1 MTTNNPLSGHTDG
14 TNDGLKDGD
23 HILSPSLTNLYEGV
37 HGNGILLP
45 HDTAY
50 GDSDRNDPPDLPG
63 AISAGSA
70 ANQFVVKACD
80 VILDGVV
87 YAIGGG
93 SDITVTLTST
103 TSQKLGTFTAL
114 TANQEC
120 IFVVVA
126 TAEGLKVTQTTPIAT
141 AAGAYASI
149 SGTAASYL
157 TSGGGA
163 GENRQSVVLGTV
175 RATRVTGSTVG
186 DLNIQTLSEYNDKR
200 VFVRPTPLYLS
211 PVRDGNISST
221 TGINGHTAL
230 SQVHGTGQHGNFG
243 DNGVIWQSFNANNE
257 SMLYYSRK
265 DASNRHTHLLGPTN
279 VGVSS
284 PSTNQTVTFDS
295 DQVFVLTPR
304 STINLNP
311 SGTFPPGHHVFVSV
325 PSGSTVTFDSSGAN
339 VGIASGSAVMFV
351 YDGTNWKT
359 VLYSSTIATT
369 SSGTS
374 GLVQLSDGSGGFTSD
389 STLSYDTAANELTVD
404 GKLTV
409 TGLIDPTGLELN
421 PQASNPASADAGVVD
436 ANTIWLDS
444 GASNRPKIGS
454 SAIMR
459 AADNISE
466 LTNDSNFVDAAGA
479 AAAAPATN
487 LGYTASTRTVTSST
501 GTDATLPNVVAGGD
515 SGLMTGADKTKLDG
529 VATGATAYSDAN
541 AIAAVE
547 GEATLTL
554 ASGVTVGTD
563 LKMSTSSDHAIIE
576 NVTQDKDIIFK
587 VNDGGSASTEV
598 MRIDGSLSKVGIGT
612 GSPVGAD
619 LHIQGTGISDTT
631 PLVLVETTDSGTAT
645 GPDLVL
651 YRNSSSAADGDAL
664 GHLLYRGKNDA
675 GSPED
680 VTYAQI
686 YAKAQDVSDGT
697 EDGQLFLRTIV
708 DGDLVNKIE
717 CNATEVVVNNGSL
730 DNDFRVETDG
740 DTHALFVK
748 GDDNRVGIGTDA
760 PATKLEVSGDTT
772 ISRSADLGQT
782 RTLSVEGARN
792 ATGTDYARIDL
803 KNYDSN
809 SGSPAT
815 YVGARIAAINEATGV
830 DDGSLAISTADAGT
844 LTERMR
850 ITDTGTVGIGTTSP
864 SATFHVKNSSTG
876 YNAIFESDDDGASAA
891 PDVALYRNG
900 LTPANG
906 DDLGHLIWRGTTDD
920 GDSTVTRGNYADI
933 FCEAQVVATGSE
945 SGKMHLRTKK
955 AGTMNKRLSFT
966 ANDTIFNEDSVDVD
980 FRVESNGN
988 ANMLFIDGANDEV
1001 GIGTNSPVA
1010 TLDIASGST
1019 FRNTRLLTVSVSAST
1034 TLTEA
1039 AHAGRYNI
1047 CAGNITLPATSTAGE
1062 HYAILNT
1069 TGGDITIGR
1078 NGNDINGAG
1087 SDFTLGT
1094 FKAATCIAIGSNNWM
1109 VVG

>member
-114 TANQEC
+114 SANQEC

-279 VGVSS
+279 VNVLSTSS
-284 PSTNQTVTFDS
+284 NQTFTFDS
-295 DQVFVLTPR
+295 DQVFVITAG

-311 SGTFPPGHHVFVSV
+311 SGTFPPGHQVFVSV

-339 VGIASGSAVMFV
+339 VGIAAGSAVMFV

-389 STLSYDTAANELTVD
+389 TALSFNTSTNVLTVD

-409 TGLIDPTGLELN
+409 TGLIDPTGLVVDEKAN
-421 PQASNPASADAGVVD
+421 TAATGHSSAAGKALYWVKSDTPNRPMFTNDAG
-436 ANTIWLDS
+436 TEK
-444 GASNRPKIGS
+444 KILING
-454 SAIMR
+454 
-459 AADNISE
+459 DNVSE
-466 LTNDSNFVDAAGA
+466 LTNDAGYVDASGA

-487 LGYTASTRTVTSST
+487 LGYTASSRTVTSST
-501 GTDATLPNVVAGGD
+501 GTDAVITEVAAGGN

-529 VATGATAYSDAN
+529 IATGATSYSDAN

-554 ASGVTVGTD
+554 SSGVTVGTD
-563 LKMSTSSDHAIIE
+563 LKISTSSDNAIIE
-576 NVTQDKDIIFK
+576 NVTSNKDIIFQI
-587 VNDGGSASTEV
+587 NDNGVTTEV
-598 MRIDGSLSKVGIGT
+598 MRIDGS
-612 GSPVGAD
+612 
-619 LHIQGTGISDTT
+619 
-631 PLVLVETTDSGTAT
+631 TA
-645 GPDLVL
+645 
-651 YRNSSSAADGDAL
+651 
-664 GHLLYRGKNDA
+664 
-675 GSPED
+675 
-680 VTYAQI
+680 
-686 YAKAQDVSDGT
+686 
-697 EDGQLFLRTIV
+697 
-708 DGDLVNKIE
+708 
-717 CNATEVVVNNGSL
+717 
-730 DNDFRVETDG
+730 
-740 DTHALFVK
+740 
-748 GDDNRVGIGTDA
+748 RVGIGTA
-760 PATKLEVSGDTT
+760 VASASLHLKSSTSNQPEIRLENTNADTQEAVLRF
-772 ISRSADLGQT
+772 I
-782 RTLSVEGARN
+782 
-792 ATGTDYARIDL
+792 
-803 KNYDSN
+803 KNTA
-809 SGSPAT
+809 SPA
-815 YVGARIAAINEATGV
+815 A
-830 DDGSLAISTADAGT
+830 
-844 LTERMR
+844 
-850 ITDTGTVGIGTTSP
+850 
-864 SATFHVKNSSTG
+864 
-876 YNAIFESDDDGASAA
+876 
-891 PDVALYRNG
+891 
-900 LTPANG
+900 G
-906 DDLGHLIWRGTTDD
+906 DDLGIIRFEGEDTN
-920 GDSTVTRGNYADI
+920 GDNNLYAYLMAQMVDPTNGQ
-933 FCEAQVVATGSE
+933 EAGEFFFHVKHQGLTNAVNVFGISGSATGDGE
-945 SGKMHLRTKK
+945 IVV
-955 AGTMNKRLSFT
+955 
-966 ANDTIFNEDSVDVD
+966 NDGGRSDFN
-980 FRVESNGN
+980 FRVEGDTEQHL
-988 ANMLFIDGANDEV
+988 LFTDAANDRV
-1001 GIGTNSPVA
+1001 AIGHNGPTA
-1010 TLDIASGST
+1010 MLDIETGGT

-1047 CAGNITLPATSTAGE
+1047 CAGNITLPSTSTAGE

-1069 TGGDITIGR
+1069 TSGDITIGR
-1078 NGNDINGAG
+1078 NGNDINGAS

-1094 FKAATCIAIGSNNWM
+1094 YKAATCIAIGSNNWM